1 MTQLQF
7 MTRVMALGGSPR
19 EAELIA
25 ANVFN
30 GWWMEQLA
38 TKITR
43 EQREAIAVLLMD
55 RRDEDEVNAR
65 IDNDVRN
72 LKEKNNVFTGESVQ
86 SRA

>member
-30 GWWMEQLA
+30 GWWMEQPA